1 MKILALTLVAL
12 LSLLSTAALSQTP
25 EALRNDILNF
35 SHFSSDAGDAWGQ
48 DKSGAKQPAD
58 KNSDDPTKI
67 NLVTGQGDVSEV
79 NYHPLNNH
87 QRMKLWVNS
96 SFTTPGAYFG
106 SIGNALVDQ
115 AGGNPKEWG
124 GGLKGYGRR
133 VASRFGSNLVQGAV
147 QSSFAAMLH
156 EAQVA
161 EILDETFAQAGVDT
175 RVVLTAID
183 TDVIKTYVRAG
194 LGVGIIASMA
204 VDREQDADL
213 GVLDG
218 ARLFPEKVTKLAWK
232 RGAYLRG
239 YVREFI
245 DGFASGKA
253 LAHLKAIR

>member
-156 EAQVA
+156 EDPRY
-161 EILDETFAQAGVDT
+161 IRSGSRKL
-175 RVVLTAID
+175 
-183 TDVIKTYVRAG
+183 
-194 LGVGIIASMA
+194 S
-204 VDREQDADL
+204 
-213 GVLDG
+213 
-218 ARLFPEKVTKLAWK
+218 ARLTHAVVFGVVTFNDNGHKTLNIANLASFYGSSLASSTWVPHPETRASYVGKDGSRQLAFSCLNNVFQEFWPDISKLFHHK
-232 RGAYLRG
+232 
-239 YVREFI
+239 
-245 DGFASGKA
+245 
-253 LAHLKAIR
+253 